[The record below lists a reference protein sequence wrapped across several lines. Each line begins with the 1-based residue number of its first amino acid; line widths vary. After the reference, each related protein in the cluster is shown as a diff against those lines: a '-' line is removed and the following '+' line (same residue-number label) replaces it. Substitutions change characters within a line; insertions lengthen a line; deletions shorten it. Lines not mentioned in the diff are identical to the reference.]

1 MEKVLFKEEM
11 QENDEYTI
19 KSEVSSLELM
29 ERAGK
34 AIFDDLIHRISKDNS
49 ILIIVN
55 SGGNGG
61 DGLVLARLL
70 YEYNYNLSVYLISS
84 NGREEFNNM
93 LKKYKGSI
101 SNSLDFDKYN
111 IIVDAI
117 FGIGLNRNIDNKISN
132 IIEDINN
139 SKAYKISIDIPSG
152 LNSNNGM
159 IFNNCIKA
167 NLTYVIQ
174 DFKIGHFLNHGKDY
188 CGELIK
194 LDIGIKNK
202 KESGFTVVF
211 DKSDYKDLFK
221 KRSSMSNKGDYG
233 KVSIIGGSK
242 NFLGAPILSLLS
254 LTTLRLGVGYSNLCI
269 PESLKDIYC
278 LNNLETI
285 YTYFKDEDGNI
296 CFDEDKLNSILNYDV
311 IGIGMGIGKSFEVY
325 KIISYLL
332 KNYTKTLL
340 IDADGLNSLSFL
352 GPDILKDKKCK
363 VIITPH
369 IKEFSRLT
377 NITVEDILNEPI
389 VYVKKFAKEF
399 NVFLVLKSNTTI
411 ITDGEDVILNV
422 NGTPSLA
429 KGGSGDLLSGLIM
442 GMVVKE
448 DNLIKRIACG
458 SYLLGRI
465 SELACLNYE
474 EETIITSDLINYISK
489 AIKEIKKYEK

>member
-1 MEKVLFKEEM
+1 M
-11 QENDEYTI
+11 
-19 KSEVSSLELM
+19 
-29 ERAGK
+29 
-34 AIFDDLIHRISKDNS
+34 
-49 ILIIVN
+49 
-55 SGGNGG
+55 
-61 DGLVLARLL
+61 
-70 YEYNYNLSVYLISS
+70 
-84 NGREEFNNM
+84 
-93 LKKYKGSI
+93 
-101 SNSLDFDKYN
+101 
-111 IIVDAI
+111 
-117 FGIGLNRNIDNKISN
+117 
-132 IIEDINN
+132 
-139 SKAYKISIDIPSG
+139 
-152 LNSNNGM
+152 
-159 IFNNCIKA
+159 
-167 NLTYVIQ
+167 
-174 DFKIGHFLNHGKDY
+174 
-188 CGELIK
+188 
-194 LDIGIKNK
+194 
-202 KESGFTVVF
+202 VF